1 MSLFYIIFTFEYT
14 HGVSGVPPD
23 SPCIR
28 IRAMQQWKEKEEEG
42 RKKKRRKREK
52 QKGNTYYFLMC
63 LHQLVTKYLLR
74 KQEKIGWLHTDK
86 DNAAVESKEKEEKN
100 KNERKRGREENKSS

>member
-1 MSLFYIIFTFEYT
+1 
-14 HGVSGVPPD
+14 
-23 SPCIR
+23 
-28 IRAMQQWKEKEEEG
+28 
-42 RKKKRRKREK
+42 
-52 QKGNTYYFLMC
+52 MC

-100 KNERKRGREENKSS
+100 KN

>member
-1 MSLFYIIFTFEYT
+1 MEFRAFLPT
-14 HGVSGVPPD
+14 HPVYRYGQCSSG
-23 SPCIR
+23 
-28 IRAMQQWKEKEEEG
+28 
-42 RKKKRRKREK
+42 KKKRNRRKREK